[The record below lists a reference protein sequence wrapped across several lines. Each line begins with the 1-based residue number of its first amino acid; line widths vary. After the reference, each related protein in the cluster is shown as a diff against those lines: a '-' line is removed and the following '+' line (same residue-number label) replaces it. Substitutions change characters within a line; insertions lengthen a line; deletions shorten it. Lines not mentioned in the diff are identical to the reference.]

1 MNNKESQLTQTR
13 CDANMSDPGN
23 TSKPEIKS
31 RRNRSQPHFWRRV
44 FLFLFIGML
53 MGLTI
58 ALGAGL
64 SFVSSTLNSAPQF
77 NGEIVP
83 SASSMIFD
91 ANGNLLKTVHAVEHR
106 LPIPL
111 SKIPKDLQ
119 NAFIATEDARFYEHS
134 GIDLRAI
141 LRAAWANFMEQD
153 VTEGAST
160 ITQQLARNA
169 ILSQERTIKR
179 KIHEAYLAFQLEQ
192 KYSKAKI
199 LEMYL
204 NQIYFGNGAYGVQA
218 AAQVYFGKQAEDLD
232 LAECA
237 LLAGIPKSPN
247 YYTPTRNMK
256 AAKTRQGVVLSQMV
270 KYGYIDAATAQ
281 ATYKGEI
288 HLAPPVVEAT
298 PAAYFVDF
306 VLQTL
311 IEKYGADIVYKQGL
325 RVYTTLDPE
334 IQSAAEKTLFEHWTV
349 NRTSKSGVPQPQG
362 ALVAL
367 DPRTGQIKAM
377 AGGRGTDQFN
387 RAVLAERQP
396 GSAFKPFVYLTALD
410 NSITPGTVIED
421 KPFTVSGYSP
431 LNYDRR
437 YHGAVTVRHA
447 LEQSLNVVAV
457 KLNYHVGPA
466 KVIYTAQQ
474 MGITTLVTSGSSH
487 DITLA
492 MALGGLTRGV
502 TPLEM
507 ASAYGVLA
515 NTGIRVEPTA
525 ILKIVDRNGKV
536 IEEAKAQGKAVINP
550 KNAYILV
557 DMMKGVMTRG
567 TGTGANIGRPAAGKT
582 GTTSDHRDA
591 WFVGFTPNL
600 STAVWLGNDDN
611 VPISN
616 VTGGDLPATIWKNFM
631 TFATA
636 KLPADDFIAPEG
648 ITPADLTGAAA
659 APAGIRSTAPAAAP
673 AKPPANTPKKPVSP
687 PSEPLTREA
696 PPDEPIVKPVEKP
709 AAKPPEDTPAEAP
722 ILPPPKSTK
731 KP

>member
-1 MNNKESQLTQTR
+1 MAE
-13 CDANMSDPGN
+13 PGSN
-23 TSKPEIKS
+23 GKSVTKS
-31 RRNRSQPHFWRRV
+31 RRDRSRGYFWKRV
-44 FLFLFIGML
+44 FLFLFVGML

-58 ALGAGL
+58 AAGAGL
-64 SFVSSTLNSAPQF
+64 SFVSSTLNSAPHF
-77 NGEIVP
+77 SGEIIP
-83 SASSMIFD
+83 SASSLIYD

-106 LPIPL
+106 LPVPL
-111 SKIPKDLQ
+111 SKIPKNLQ

-141 LRAAWANFMEQD
+141 IRAALANFMEQE
-153 VTEGAST
+153 VAEGAST

-169 ILSQERTIKR
+169 ILSQERTITR
-179 KIHEAYLAFQLEQ
+179 KIHEAYIAYQIEQ

-218 AAQVYFGKQAEDLD
+218 AAQVYFGKQAEELD

-247 YYTPTRNMK
+247 YYAPTRNMK
-256 AAKTRQGVVLSQMV
+256 VAKTRQGVVLSQMN
-270 KYGYIDAATAQ
+270 KYGFIDAATAQ
-281 ATYKGEI
+281 DAYKTEI
-288 HLAPPVVEAT
+288 KLAPPVVETT

-311 IEKYGADIVYKQGL
+311 IQKYGADMVYKQGL

-334 IQSAAEKTLFEHWTV
+334 LQAAAEKTLFEHWPV
-349 NRTSKSGVPQPQG
+349 NRTSGGGVIQPQG

-410 NSITPGTVIED
+410 NGITPGTIIED
-421 KPFTVSGYSP
+421 KPFTVAGYSP

-437 YHGAVTVRHA
+437 FYGAMTVRTA
-447 LEQSLNVVAV
+447 LEQSRNVVAV

-474 MGITTLVTSGSSH
+474 MGITTLVTSGNSH
-487 DITLA
+487 DLTMA
-492 MALGGLTRGV
+492 MSLGGLTRGV

-515 NTGIRVEPTA
+515 NTGVRVEPTP
-525 ILKIVDRNGKV
+525 ILKIVDRNGKI
-536 IEEAKAQGKAVINP
+536 IEEAKGQGKIVINP

-557 DMMKGVMTRG
+557 DMMKGVITRG
-567 TGTGANIGRPAAGKT
+567 TGAGANIGRPAAGKT

-611 VPISN
+611 VPIPGI
-616 VTGGDLPATIWKNFM
+616 TGGDLPATIWRNFM

-636 KLPADDFIAPEG
+636 SLPADDFIKPEG
-648 ITPADLTGAAA
+648 LTPADL
-659 APAGIRSTAPAAAP
+659 AGRSTAPAGMKPAGPAASP
-673 AKPPANTPKKPVSP
+673 AKAPPTNNKKPVTPHP
-687 PSEPLTREA
+687 PPEPAVPES
-696 PPDEPIVKPVEKP
+696 PPDEPIIKPIGRPP
-709 AAKPPEDTPAEAP
+709 AESPPPESP
-722 ILPPPKSTK
+722 ILPPPKK
-731 KP
+731 ADPPKPKT